1 MQQASM
7 CPYLLCE
14 WAPLEALPNHKHVE
28 AGNLVVKDFKYADSH
43 EWVKVDGK
51 TATLKVSRLPVI
63 SILLFRDVVEVN
75 KELNNSPGL
84 VNSSPYEKGWIM
96 KVEIKDDSEL
106 KNLKNSD
113 EYAKF
118 CEEEDAKH

>member
-1 MQQASM
+1 MHFLNSLA
-7 CPYLLCE
+7 
-14 WAPLEALPNHKHVE
+14 
-28 AGNLVVKDFKYADSH
+28 VVKDFKYADSH
-43 EWVKVDGK
+43 EWVNVDGK
-51 TATLKVSRLPVI
+51 TATVVESVKATSDIYSPVSG
-63 SILLFRDVVEVN
+63 DVVEVN